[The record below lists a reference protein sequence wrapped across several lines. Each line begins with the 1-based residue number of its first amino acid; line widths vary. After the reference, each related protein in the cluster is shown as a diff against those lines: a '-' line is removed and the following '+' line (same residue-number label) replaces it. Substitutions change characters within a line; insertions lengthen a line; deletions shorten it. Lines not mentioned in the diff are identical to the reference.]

1 MLLEKTTRVVLTDF
15 KTVLFRIQLVP
26 CLWIR
31 KAKNKNRFF
40 DWSAISNYIR
50 DLWTVNNAL
59 KRPSQFW
66 GITGWGSFSVWKF
79 RIKRYFK
86 STYSFVKFRLAIG
99 TMTEINQLR
108 IALQES
114 ATARNITE
122 GQCISLKVDC
132 LCCLNYK
139 NENWGQLFFLG
150 LLLLLLW
157 SYIHLCIESAYS

>member
-86 STYSFVKFRLAIG
+86 STYSFVKFRLISNINADG
-99 TMTEINQLR
+99 TLTSSENGYKIPYKVKLFHLNVLVINNICQ
-108 IALQES
+108 AL
-114 ATARNITE
+114 
-122 GQCISLKVDC
+122 C
-132 LCCLNYK
+132 
-139 NENWGQLFFLG
+139 
-150 LLLLLLW
+150 
-157 SYIHLCIESAYS
+157 